1 MSTENNTQSTD
12 VTAKK
17 ITRVLGIL
25 HLLIA
30 LIIIAFNLYFRFTDV
45 HKFDGFDHVE
55 GVIVKR
61 EAKYSYIGRRRVND
75 TWITVRY
82 TPEGTDKKREFI
94 GTDFSYGFL
103 YTGTV
108 LRVYYK
114 MDGDDPDD
122 VFLANYDWL
131 ARDYLPADKS
141 YNIPLIIAG
150 VLVMIG
156 IYYLIDGNKAKKK
169 NAGGKTAPEKL

>member
-1 MSTENNTQSTD
+1 
-12 VTAKK
+12 
-17 ITRVLGIL
+17 
-25 HLLIA
+25 
-30 LIIIAFNLYFRFTDV
+30 
-45 HKFDGFDHVE
+45 
-55 GVIVKR
+55 
-61 EAKYSYIGRRRVND
+61 
-75 TWITVRY
+75 
-82 TPEGTDKKREFI
+82 
-94 GTDFSYGFL
+94 
-103 YTGTV
+103 
-108 LRVYYK
+108 

-169 NAGGKTAPEKL
+169 NAGGKTDHEKL